1 MHYYVFYYWVVIT
14 HYYKPITALLQVG
27 SSTVLGRA
35 LIIFVWNLLVSGF
48 SKIISKTLRQ
58 VNFVQIQMT
67 SAKIRRRLPPI
78 FIHGQSATE
87 IQRSPSWHQRW
98 THLHFCCLPN
108 IHAPVLKISEARFL
122 ASFTSGSFSWF
133 HWSLRNTEGTGFY
146 HQDIAIPDN
155 SIGEWIFLVI
165 VKIFIPYIEKEN

>member
-1 MHYYVFYYWVVIT
+1 MSRGLLHIIISLLLIITLIIIMHYYVFYYWVVIT

-87 IQRSPSWHQRW
+87 IQRSPS
-98 THLHFCCLPN
+98 
-108 IHAPVLKISEARFL
+108 
-122 ASFTSGSFSWF
+122 
-133 HWSLRNTEGTGFY
+133 
-146 HQDIAIPDN
+146 
-155 SIGEWIFLVI
+155 
-165 VKIFIPYIEKEN
+165 